1 MPYKRKPRLPNF
13 DYLGRHRYF
22 ITICTD
28 QKQPLL
34 EDSERVNAAIAVL
47 AEKSHEHGFTVWG
60 YCFIPDHLH
69 LLLEG
74 EREDA
79 DMQAFVRGFKQ
90 KTGYRYRSETTA
102 ARQLWQ
108 PGYYDRVLRRDE
120 DLQEVLK
127 YIFNNPVRKGLVGH
141 YGDYRY
147 LGSLALDVKTVTF

>member
-1 MPYKRKPRLPNF
+1 MPYKRKPRLSNF

-28 QKQPLL
+28 QKQPLF

-47 AEKSHEHGFTVWG
+47 AEKSRKHGFTVWG
-60 YCFIPDHLH
+60 YCFMPDHLH

-79 DMQAFVRGFKQ
+79 DMQAFVRVFKQ
-90 KTGYRYRSETTA
+90 KTGYRYRSETMA
-102 ARQLWQ
+102 ARKLWQ
-108 PGYYDRVLRRDE
+108 PGYHDRVLRRDE

-141 YGDYRY
+141 YADFRH